1 MSTAST
7 LTTALDG
14 PAVERD
20 VAVDLLR
27 RGWPALPVLALV
39 GLIGWGPAGAVSA
52 GYAVVLVGLNFLLA
66 ASLLGWAAR
75 ISLATLMA
83 AALFGYAAR
92 LGLLFVAVWFV
103 RHATWFEPVPLGLAL
118 VITHLG
124 LLFWEMRYLSVSL
137 AHPGLRPTASKEK
150 VHQ

>member
-1 MSTAST
+1 MSAATT

-20 VAVDLLR
+20 VALDLLR
-27 RGWPALPVLALV
+27 RGWPSLPVLVVAGLV
-39 GLIGWGPAGAVSA
+39 GWGAAGAVSA
-52 GYAVVLVGLNFLLA
+52 AYAVVLVGLNFWLA
-66 ASLLGWAAR
+66 ASVLGWAAR
-75 ISLATLMA
+75 ISLAALMA
-83 AALFGYAAR
+83 SALFGYAVR
-92 LGLLFVAVWFV
+92 LGLLFVAVWLV
-103 RHATWFEPVPLGLAL
+103 RHAAWFEPVPLGLAL